1 METTTVAVRF
11 RLDQILEEAGVSQL
25 AVADQ
30 AGLSQVTVNAVA
42 RNRTKQVSLETL
54 DKLCGAL
61 TKLLGRKIEPGEL
74 LERGRG

>member
-61 TKLLGRKIEPGEL
+61 TKLLGQKIEPGEL

>member
-1 METTTVAVRF
+1 MEIPVAVRF
-11 RLDQILEEAGVSQL
+11 RLEEILEQANLSQL
-25 AVADQ
+25 AVANK

-61 TKLLGRKIEPGEL
+61 TKLLGRKVEPGEL
-74 LERGRG
+74 LERGR